1 MVLGVLTIRDDLVFL
16 SQSISVKYEKHRP
29 VSLWLI
35 SQTSLM
41 SAYPARA
48 NSLKTHGF
56 LSSTYLTL
64 HPAERTDVTLFHV
77 DSGWFLALLMTLHQ
91 TDLPP

>member
-1 MVLGVLTIRDDLVFL
+1 
-16 SQSISVKYEKHRP
+16 
-29 VSLWLI
+29 
-35 SQTSLM
+35 M

-64 HPAERTDVTLFHV
+64 HPAERRDVMPFDV
-77 DSGWFLALLMTLHQ
+77 DSGLFLALLMTLSQ
-91 TDLPP
+91 TDLSRYKFHGSYLSGSGAQSC

>member
-1 MVLGVLTIRDDLVFL
+1 MRDNLVFL
-16 SQSISVKYEKHRP
+16 SQWISVQYEKHRP
-29 VSLWLI
+29 ISLGLI
-35 SQTSLM
+35 SQTPLL

-64 HPAERTDVTLFHV
+64 HPAERTDVILFHV
-77 DSGWFLALLMTLHQ
+77 DSGLFLALLMTLNQ